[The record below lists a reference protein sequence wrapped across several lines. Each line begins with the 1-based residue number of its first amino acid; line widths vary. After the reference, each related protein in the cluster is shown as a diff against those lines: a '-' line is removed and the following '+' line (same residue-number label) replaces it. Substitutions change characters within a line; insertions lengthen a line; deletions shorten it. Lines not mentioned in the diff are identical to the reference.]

1 MSVSFCIASGKGGV
15 GKSTLA
21 ANLGAALARSGKSVV
36 IVDADIGLRAQDA
49 LLSMENHVVYDLM
62 DVALKECPL
71 EQAVLPHPSITGLS
85 LLPASQF
92 ARVRSLEPKRLKK
105 ILDSLRMDHDF
116 VILDCPAGVERG
128 LRNVLNAGVDVT
140 ILLATPD
147 DISIR
152 DAERVV
158 HILDSKQLPRPRL
171 IVNRLDSH
179 LIRKGEMYPARTV
192 ADTLDLEL
200 IGEIPEDQ
208 AVYRSELRHSL
219 FVDFDCEARRALLR
233 IAARLCGESVPF
245 PVYGSHRIPLLR
257 RLFFTELKEVTPLDS
272 H

>member
-105 ILDSLRMDHDF
+105 ILDLLRMDHDF

-128 LRNVLNAGVDVT
+128 LRNVLNAGVDET

-179 LIRKGEMYPARTV
+179 LIRKGEM
-192 ADTLDLEL
+192 
-200 IGEIPEDQ
+200 
-208 AVYRSELRHSL
+208 
-219 FVDFDCEARRALLR
+219 
-233 IAARLCGESVPF
+233 
-245 PVYGSHRIPLLR
+245 
-257 RLFFTELKEVTPLDS
+257 
-272 H
+272 